1 MSANRSHPPA
11 PHHQRLTRRALL
23 RGGGGVAGVAGV
35 AALGG
40 LPGLLGSAAASARDP
55 RERPNVVLIMADRI
69 RADALKSYDD
79 VFENSHRTPNL
90 DALADDALRFRYMVA
105 EGLPAIPARRAILTG
120 MRSAPFRDWRATAG
134 VPAIPGWHKIWDY
147 QPLMPELTK
156 AHGVETVYVTD
167 NPLLVGPRF
176 DFVRRTGPVPRS
188 AGHTSTERSYLQPL
202 RRAPLRREPTTA
214 VLAEGMRLIDELKG
228 RQPFFLGL
236 DAFDTVDAFE
246 MPRQHVLGDG
256 PVHRFSSLEADYF
269 SYQDTVR
276 VTGDGLADT
285 VRDLYA
291 KEVGRVDDAVGRFL
305 HKLDAAGLGDNT
317 VVIFASEGGIGLGE
331 QGVFGHPAGMW
342 HRRVYQAPLL
352 VRDPARRWA
361 GETSS
366 WYASTHDIP
375 TTILSYLDIVAPGKM
390 AGEDLTT
397 LFDDDDLPGRLYFTS
412 GIDTHVV
419 TGDREWL
426 LIGRTD
432 EDRWRLYHLDD
443 EDEPDDIENKTVTAP
458 TVLQGL
464 KQYAIWTAGGT
475 LPEFGPTSAVRPN
488 KPEEKTTV
496 ANDGTLNQDEQDAQR
511 LGVAQGG

>member
-1 MSANRSHPPA
+1 MSRP
-11 PHHQRLTRRALL
+11 LTRRGLL
-23 RGGGGVAGVAGV
+23 SAGGGAAGV

-40 LPGLLGSAAASARDP
+40 LPGLVGAAAAASSDRDP

-79 VFENSHRTPNL
+79 VFENSAHTPSL
-90 DALADDALRFRYMVA
+90 DALADDSLRFRYFVPD
-105 EGLPAIPARRAILTG
+105 GLPAIPARRALLTG
-120 MRSAPFRDWRATAG
+120 MRSYPFRDWRATAG
-134 VPAIPGWHKIWDY
+134 VPAIPGWHKVWDY

-156 AHGVETVYVTD
+156 ANGVETVWVTD

-176 DFVRRTGPVPRS
+176 DFVRRTQTLPRS
-188 AGHTSTERSYLQPL
+188 GDYTSTERSYFQAL
-202 RRAPLRREPTTA
+202 RKTSARREPTTA
-214 VLAEGMRLIDELKG
+214 VLAEGMTLIDELRGK
-228 RQPFFLGL
+228 QPFFLAL
-236 DAFDTVDAFE
+236 DAFDPVDAFE
-246 MPRQHVLGDG
+246 LPRQYVLGDG
-256 PVHRFSSLEADYF
+256 PVNELSSLQPSYH
-269 SYQDTVR
+269 SYQQTVHVKNAGDGLTDTVR
-276 VTGDGLADT
+276 EG
-285 VRDLYA
+285 YA
-291 KEVGRVDDAVGRFL
+291 KEVQAVDDAVGRFL
-305 HKLDAAGLGDNT
+305 HKLDAAGLSDNT
-317 VVIFASEGGIGLGE
+317 VVIFVSEGGIGLGE

-366 WYASTHDIP
+366 WYASTHDVP
-375 TTILSYLDIVAPGKM
+375 TTILSYLDVVAPGKM

-397 LFDDDDLPGRLYFTS
+397 LFDDDDLPGRLYFTT

-443 EDEPDDIENKTVTAP
+443 EDEPDDIENKTVDAP
-458 TVLQGL
+458 TVLGSL

-475 LPEFGPTSAVRPN
+475 LPEFGATSAVRPN
-488 KPEEKTTV
+488 KPTEKTSV
-496 ANDGTLNQDEQDAQR
+496 ASDGTLNQDEQDAQR

>member
-1 MSANRSHPPA
+1 MNRP
-11 PHHQRLTRRALL
+11 LTRRALL
-23 RGGGGVAGVAGV
+23 RGGGGVTGVAGA

-40 LPGLLGSAAASARDP
+40 LPGLLGSASAATERDP
-55 RERPNVVLIMADRI
+55 QERPNVVLIMADRL
-69 RADALKSYDD
+69 RADGLKSYDD
-79 VFENSHRTPNL
+79 VFENSAHTPNL
-90 DALADDALRFRYMVA
+90 DALRDDSLRFRYFVPD
-105 EGLPAIPARRAILTG
+105 GLPAIPARRAILTG
-120 MRSAPFRDWRATAG
+120 MRSYPFRDWQATAG

-176 DFVRRTGPVPRS
+176 DFVRRTGPIPRS
-188 AGHTSTERSYLQPL
+188 AGHTSTERSYFQPL
-202 RRAPLRREPTTA
+202 RTDTPPTRREPTTA
-214 VLAEGMRLIDELKG
+214 VLEEGMGLIDELKG

-236 DAFDTVDAFE
+236 DAFDPVDAFE
-246 MPRQHVLGDG
+246 MPRQYVLGDG
-256 PVHRFSSLEADYF
+256 PVHQFSSLEPDYY

-276 VTGDGLADT
+276 VKGDGLADT

-291 KEVGRVDDAVGRFL
+291 REVRQVDDAVGRFL

-317 VVIFASEGGIGLGE
+317 VVIFASDGGIGLGE
-331 QGVFGHPAGMW
+331 QGVFGHPSGMW
-342 HRRVYQAPLL
+342 HRRVYQAPLF

-361 GETSS
+361 GDQSS
-366 WYASTHDIP
+366 WYASTHDLP

-397 LFDDDDLPGRLYFTS
+397 LFDDDDLPPRPFFTT

-419 TGDREWL
+419 AGDREWL
-426 LIGRTD
+426 LLGRTD

-443 EDEPDDIENKTVTAP
+443 EDEPDDIEDKTVTAP

-464 KQYAIWTAGGT
+464 KEYAIWTAGGT
-475 LPEFGPTSAVRPN
+475 LPEFGATSAVRPN

-496 ANDGTLNQDEQDAQR
+496 AGDGTLNQDEQDAQR
-511 LGVAQGG
+511 LGFAQGG

>member
-1 MSANRSHPPA
+1 MSRP
-11 PHHQRLTRRALL
+11 LTRRALL
-23 RGGGGVAGVAGV
+23 RTGGGAAGL

-40 LPGLLGSAAASARDP
+40 LTGLPGSAAAAAGRDP

-79 VFENSHRTPNL
+79 VFENSHHTPNL
-90 DALADDALRFRYMVA
+90 DALADDALRFRYFVPD
-105 EGLPAIPARRAILTG
+105 GLPAIPARRALLTG
-120 MRSAPFRDWRATAG
+120 MRSYPFRDWRATAG

-147 QPLMPELTK
+147 QPLMPELTR
-156 AHGVETVYVTD
+156 ASGVETVYVTD
-167 NPLLVGPRF
+167 NPLLAGPRF
-176 DFVRRTGPVPRS
+176 DFVRRTQTLPRS
-188 AGHTSTERSYLQPL
+188 GSHTSTERSYFQPL
-202 RRAPLRREPTTA
+202 RRATTRREPTTA
-214 VLAEGMRLIDELKG
+214 VLEEGIGLIDELKG
-228 RQPFFLGL
+228 KQPFFLGL
-236 DAFDTVDAFE
+236 DAFDPVDAFE

-256 PVHRFSSLEADYF
+256 PVHQFNSLEPDYF
-269 SYQDTVR
+269 SYQETVR
-276 VTGDGLADT
+276 VHGDGLADT

-291 KEVGRVDDAVGRFL
+291 REVRKVDDAVGRLL
-305 HKLDAAGLGDNT
+305 HKLDEAGLADDT

-361 GETSS
+361 GDTSS

-375 TTILSYLDIVAPGKM
+375 TTILSYLGVVAPGKM

-412 GIDTHVV
+412 GIDTHVMA
-419 TGDREWL
+419 GDREWL

-458 TVLQGL
+458 TVLQSL

-475 LPEFGPTSAVRPN
+475 LPEFGESSAVRPN
-488 KPEEKTTV
+488 KPTEKTSV
-496 ANDGTLNQDEQDAQR
+496 ASDGTLDQDEQDAQR

>member
-1 MSANRSHPPA
+1 MSGRAGD
-11 PHHQRLTRRALL
+11 RLTRRALL
-23 RGGGGVAGVAGV
+23 RGGGGAAGL

-40 LPGLLGSAAASARDP
+40 LPALARAAGGEEGDRE

-79 VFENSHRTPNL
+79 VFDNSHDTPNL
-90 DALADDALRFRYMVA
+90 DALADDSLRFRYFVPD
-105 EGLPAIPARRAILTG
+105 GLPAIPARRALLTG
-120 MRSAPFRDWRATAG
+120 MRSYPFRDWQATAG

-188 AGHTSTERSYLQPL
+188 AGHTSTERSYFQPL
-202 RRAPLRREPTTA
+202 RKAATRTEPTTA
-214 VLAEGMRLIDELKG
+214 VLEEGIGLIDELKK

-236 DAFDTVDAFE
+236 DAFDPVDAFE
-246 MPRQHVLGDG
+246 MPRQYVLGDG
-256 PVHRFSSLEADYF
+256 PVHEFSSLEPDYY

-276 VTGDGLADT
+276 VKGDGLEDT

-291 KEVGRVDDAVGRFL
+291 REVRLVDDAVGRFL

-331 QGVFGHPAGMW
+331 QGVFGHPSGMW
-342 HRRVYQAPLL
+342 HRRAYQAPLL
-352 VRDPARRWA
+352 IRDPKRRWA
-361 GETSS
+361 GDKSS
-366 WYASTHDIP
+366 WFASTHDIP
-375 TTILSYLDIVAPGKM
+375 TTILSYLDIVIPGKM

-397 LFDDDDLPGRLYFTS
+397 LFDDDDLPPRLYFTT
-412 GIDTHVV
+412 GIDTHLVA
-419 TGDREWL
+419 GDKEWL
-426 LIGRTD
+426 LVARTD

-443 EDEPDDIENKTVTAP
+443 EDEPDDIENKTITAP
-458 TVLQGL
+458 TVLQSL
-464 KQYAIWTAGGT
+464 REFAIWSAGGT
-475 LPEFGPTSAVRPN
+475 LPEFGASSAIRPN
-488 KPEEKTTV
+488 KPDEKTTV

-511 LGVAQGG
+511 LGTAQGG

>member
-1 MSANRSHPPA
+1 MSR
-11 PHHQRLTRRALL
+11 RLTRRALL
-23 RGGGGVAGVAGV
+23 GGGGSAAGL

-40 LPGLLGSAAASARDP
+40 LPGLLGSAAAASGRDP

-79 VFENSHRTPNL
+79 VFDNSHHTPSL
-90 DALADDALRFRYMVA
+90 DALADDALRFRYMVP

-120 MRSAPFRDWRATAG
+120 MRSYPFRDWQATVG

-176 DFVRRTGPVPRS
+176 DFVRRTGPLPRS
-188 AGHTSTERSYLQPL
+188 EGHTSTERSYFQPL

-236 DAFDTVDAFE
+236 DAFDPVDAFE

-256 PVHRFSSLEADYF
+256 PVHQFSSLEPDYF

-291 KEVGRVDDAVGRFL
+291 REVRLVDDAVGRFL
-305 HKLDAAGLGDNT
+305 HKLDAAGLSDNT

-352 VRDPARRWA
+352 LRDPARRWA
-361 GETSS
+361 DETSS

-397 LFDDDDLPGRLYFTS
+397 LLDDDDLPGRLYFTS

-464 KQYAIWTAGGT
+464 KEYAIWTAGGT
-475 LPEFGPTSAVRPN
+475 LPEFGATSAIRPH

-511 LGVAQGG
+511 LGVSPGG

>member
-1 MSANRSHPPA
+1 MSGSSK
-11 PHHQRLTRRALL
+11 RLTRRALL
-23 RGGGGVAGVAGV
+23 RSSGGAAGV

-40 LPGLLGSAAASARDP
+40 LPGLVGSAAAAQDDDA

-79 VFENSHRTPNL
+79 VFENSAHTPNL
-90 DALADDALRFRYMVA
+90 DALRDDSLRFRYFVP
-105 EGLPAIPARRAILTG
+105 EGLPAIPARRAVLTG
-120 MRSAPFRDWRATAG
+120 MRSYPFRDWRATAG
-134 VPAIPGWHKIWDY
+134 VPAIPGWHKIYDF

-167 NPLLVGPRF
+167 NPLLQGPRF
-176 DFVRRTGPVPRS
+176 DFVRRTQTLPRS
-188 AGHTSTERSYLQPL
+188 AGHTSTERGYFLPL
-202 RRAPLRREPTTA
+202 RTDKPPERREPTTR
-214 VLAEGMRLIDELKG
+214 VLETGMGLIDELKKQ
-228 RQPFFLGL
+228 QPFFLGL
-236 DAFDTVDAFE
+236 DAFDPVDAFE
-246 MPRQHVLGDG
+246 MPRQYVLGEG
-256 PVHRFSSLEADYF
+256 PVHEFSAAQPDYY

-276 VTGDGLADT
+276 VRGDELAGD
-285 VRDLYA
+285 VRSRYA
-291 KEVGRVDDAVGRFL
+291 DEVGRVDDAVGRFL
-305 HKLDAAGLGDNT
+305 HKLDEAGLADNT
-317 VVIFASEGGIGLGE
+317 VVIFASDAGIGLGE

-342 HRRVYQAPLL
+342 HRRVYQAPLFL
-352 VRDPARRWA
+352 RDPARRWA
-361 GETSS
+361 GDQSS

-375 TTILSYLDIVAPGKM
+375 TTILSYLGITIPGKM

-397 LFDDDDLPGRLYFTS
+397 LLDDDDLPGRPYFTS

-426 LIGRTD
+426 LVGRTD

-464 KQYAIWTAGGT
+464 KEYAIWTAGGT
-475 LPEFGPTSAVRPN
+475 MPEFDGVSAVRPR

-511 LGVAQGG
+511 LGVSQGG

>member
-1 MSANRSHPPA
+1 MSAPE
-11 PHHQRLTRRALL
+11 RLTRRDVL
-23 RGGGGVAGVAGV
+23 RGGGVAGVAGA

-40 LPGLLGSAAASARDP
+40 IPGLLGSAAAATGRDP
-55 RERPNVVLIMADRI
+55 RERPNVVLIMADRV

-79 VFENSHRTPNL
+79 VLPNSAHSPNL
-90 DALADDALRFRYMVA
+90 DALADDSLRFRYMVA

-120 MRSAPFRDWRATAG
+120 MRSYPFRDWVATAG
-134 VPAIPGWHKIWDY
+134 VPAIPGWHKIWDW

-156 AHGVETVYVTD
+156 ASGVETVYVTD

-188 AGHTSTERSYLQPL
+188 AGHVSTERSYFQPL
-202 RRAPLRREPTTA
+202 RKTTARREPTTA
-214 VLAEGMRLIDELKG
+214 VLEEGMGLIDELKKK
-228 RQPFFLGL
+228 QPFFLGL
-236 DAFDTVDAFE
+236 DAFDPVDAFE
-246 MPRQHVLGDG
+246 LPRQYVLGDG
-256 PVHRFSSLEADYF
+256 PVHEFSSLEADYY

-276 VTGDGLADT
+276 VKGDGLQDS

-291 KEVGRVDDAVGRFL
+291 REMRLVDDAVGRFL

-317 VVIFASEGGIGLGE
+317 VVIFASEGAIGLGE

-342 HRRVYQAPLL
+342 HRRTYQAPLL

-361 GETSS
+361 GDHSS
-366 WYASTHDIP
+366 WFASTHDIP
-375 TTILSYLDIVAPGKM
+375 TTILSYLDVVAPGKM

-397 LFDDDDLPGRLYFTS
+397 LFDDDDLPPRLYFTT

-419 TGDREWL
+419 AGDKEWL
-426 LIGRTD
+426 LVARTD

-443 EDEPDDIENKTVTAP
+443 TDKPDDIENKTVTAP
-458 TVLQGL
+458 TVLQSFREF
-464 KQYAIWTAGGT
+464 AIWSAGGT
-475 LPEFGPTSAVRPN
+475 LPEFDATSAVRPN
-488 KPEEKTTV
+488 KPDEKTTV
-496 ANDGTLNQDEQDAQR
+496 AGDGTLNQDEQDAQR

>member
-1 MSANRSHPPA
+1 MSRTHPATHP
-11 PHHQRLTRRALL
+11 RLTRRALL
-23 RGGGGVAGVAGV
+23 RSGGGAAGV

-40 LPGLLGSAAASARDP
+40 LTGLAGTAMAATERDP

-79 VFENSHRTPNL
+79 VFENSAHTPNL
-90 DALADDALRFRYMVA
+90 DALADDALRFRYMVP

-120 MRSAPFRDWRATAG
+120 MRSYPFRDWRATAG

-156 AHGVETVYVTD
+156 ASGVETVYVTD
-167 NPLLVGPRF
+167 NPLLAGPRF
-176 DFVRRTGPVPRS
+176 DFVRRTQTLPRS
-188 AGHTSTERSYLQPL
+188 ADHTSTERSYFQPL
-202 RRAPLRREPTTA
+202 RKASLRREPTTA
-214 VLAEGMRLIDELKG
+214 VLAEGMRLIDELKAK
-228 RQPFFLGL
+228 QPFFLGL
-236 DAFDTVDAFE
+236 DAFDPVDAFE
-246 MPRQHVLGDG
+246 MPRQYVLGDG
-256 PVHRFSSLEADYF
+256 PVHQFSSLEPNYY

-276 VTGDGLADT
+276 VRGDGLADT

-305 HKLDAAGLGDNT
+305 HKLDEAGLAHNT

-331 QGVFGHPAGMW
+331 QGVFGHPSGMW

-361 GETSS
+361 GDKSS

-375 TTILSYLDIVAPGKM
+375 TTILSYLDVVAPGKM

-397 LFDDDDLPGRLYFTS
+397 LFDDDDLPGRIYFSS
-412 GIDTHVV
+412 GIDTHVM

-475 LPEFGPTSAVRPN
+475 LPEFDATSAVRPK
-488 KPEEKTTV
+488 KPNEKTSV
-496 ANDGTLNQDEQDAQR
+496 ASDGTLNKDEQDAQR

>member
-1 MSANRSHPPA
+1 MSR
-11 PHHQRLTRRALL
+11 RLTRRSLL
-23 RGGGGVAGVAGV
+23 SAGGSAAGV

-40 LPGLLGSAAASARDP
+40 LPGLVGRAAAATDRDP

-79 VFENSHRTPNL
+79 VFDNSAHTPSL
-90 DALADDALRFRYMVA
+90 DALADDSLRFRYFVPD
-105 EGLPAIPARRAILTG
+105 GLPAIPARRALLTG
-120 MRSAPFRDWRATAG
+120 MRSYPFRDWRAIPG
-134 VPAIPGWHKIWDY
+134 VPPIPGWHKVWDY

-156 AHGVETVYVTD
+156 ANGVETVWVTD

-176 DFVRRTGPVPRS
+176 GFVRRTQTLPRS
-188 AGHTSTERSYLQPL
+188 SSFSSTERSYFQPL

-214 VLAEGMRLIDELKG
+214 VLEEGMGLLDELRGK
-228 RQPFFLGL
+228 QPFFLAL
-236 DAFDTVDAFE
+236 DAFDPVDAFE
-246 MPRQHVLGDG
+246 MPRQYVLGDG
-256 PVHRFSSLEADYF
+256 PVNELSSLQAAYH
-269 SYQDTVR
+269 SYQQTVHVQNAGDGLVDTVR
-276 VTGDGLADT
+276 EG
-285 VRDLYA
+285 YA
-291 KEVGRVDDAVGRFL
+291 KEVRAVDDAVGRFL

-317 VVIFASEGGIGLGE
+317 VVIFVSEGGIGLGE

-361 GETSS
+361 GEQSS

-412 GIDTHVV
+412 AIDTHVV

-443 EDEPDDIENKTVTAP
+443 EDEPDDIENKTVDAP
-458 TVLQGL
+458 TVLQSL

-475 LPEFGPTSAVRPN
+475 LPEFGATSAVRPN
-488 KPEEKTTV
+488 KPNEKTSV
-496 ANDGTLNQDEQDAQR
+496 ASDGTLNQDEQDAQR

>member
-1 MSANRSHPPA
+1 
-11 PHHQRLTRRALL
+11 
-23 RGGGGVAGVAGV
+23 
-35 AALGG
+35 
-40 LPGLLGSAAASARDP
+40 
-55 RERPNVVLIMADRI
+55 
-69 RADALKSYDD
+69 
-79 VFENSHRTPNL
+79 
-90 DALADDALRFRYMVA
+90 
-105 EGLPAIPARRAILTG
+105 
-120 MRSAPFRDWRATAG
+120 
-134 VPAIPGWHKIWDY
+134 
-147 QPLMPELTK
+147 
-156 AHGVETVYVTD
+156 
-167 NPLLVGPRF
+167 
-176 DFVRRTGPVPRS
+176 
-188 AGHTSTERSYLQPL
+188 
-202 RRAPLRREPTTA
+202 
-214 VLAEGMRLIDELKG
+214 
-228 RQPFFLGL
+228 
-236 DAFDTVDAFE
+236 
-246 MPRQHVLGDG
+246 
-256 PVHRFSSLEADYF
+256 
-269 SYQDTVR
+269 
-276 VTGDGLADT
+276 

>member
-1 MSANRSHPPA
+1 MNPSHPPA
-11 PHHQRLTRRALL
+11 PRHLTRRTLL
-23 RGGGGVAGVAGV
+23 RTGGGAAGL

-40 LPGLLGSAAASARDP
+40 LTGLAGSAAAATERDP

-79 VFENSHRTPNL
+79 VFENSHHTPNL
-90 DALADDALRFRYMVA
+90 DALADDALRFRYFVPD
-105 EGLPAIPARRAILTG
+105 GLPTIPARRALLTG
-120 MRSAPFRDWRATAG
+120 MRSYPFRDWRATAG
-134 VPAIPGWHKIWDY
+134 VPAIPGWHKIWDW
-147 QPLMPELTK
+147 QPLMPELTR
-156 AHGVETVYVTD
+156 ANGVETVYVTD

-176 DFVRRTGPVPRS
+176 DFVRRTQTLPRS
-188 AGHTSTERSYLQPL
+188 GSHTSTERSYFQPL
-202 RRAPLRREPTTA
+202 RRTAARREPTTA

-228 RQPFFLGL
+228 KQPFFLGL
-236 DAFDTVDAFE
+236 DAFDPVDAFE
-246 MPRQHVLGDG
+246 MPRQYVLGDG
-256 PVHRFSSLEADYF
+256 PVNELSSLQAEYR
-269 SYQDTVR
+269 SYQQTVH
-276 VTGDGLADT
+276 VHGDGNRLRDT

-291 KEVGRVDDAVGRFL
+291 REVGQVDDAVGRFL
-305 HKLDAAGLGDNT
+305 HKLDAAGLSHNT

-361 GETSS
+361 GGKSS

-375 TTILSYLDIVAPGKM
+375 TTILSYLDVVAPGKM

-397 LFDDDDLPGRLYFTS
+397 LFDDDDLPGRVCFTS
-412 GIDTHVV
+412 GIDTHTI

-426 LIGRTD
+426 LVGRTD

-443 EDEPDDIENKTVTAP
+443 EDDPDDIENKTVTAP
-458 TVLQGL
+458 TVLQSL
-464 KQYAIWTAGGT
+464 KEYTIWTAGGT
-475 LPEFGPTSAVRPN
+475 LPEFGATSAVRPN
-488 KPEEKTTV
+488 KPDEKTTV
-496 ANDGTLNQDEQDAQR
+496 ASDGTLNQDEQDAQR

>member
-1 MSANRSHPPA
+1 MSASGSK
-11 PHHQRLTRRALL
+11 RLTRRALL
-23 RGGGGVAGVAGV
+23 RGGGGMAGVAGA

-40 LPGLLGSAAASARDP
+40 LPGLLGSAAAATERDP

-79 VFENSHRTPNL
+79 VFDNSAHTPNL
-90 DALADDALRFRYMVA
+90 DALADDALRFRYMVP

-120 MRSAPFRDWRATAG
+120 MRSFPFRDWRAAAG
-134 VPAIPGWHKIWDY
+134 VPAIPGWHKIWGY
-147 QPLMPELTK
+147 QPLMPELTR
-156 AHGVETVYVTD
+156 ANGVETVYVTD
-167 NPLLVGPRF
+167 NPLLAGPRF
-176 DFVRRTGPVPRS
+176 DFVRRTQTLPRS
-188 AGHTSTERSYLQPL
+188 AGHTSTERSYFQPL
-202 RRAPLRREPTTA
+202 RKAAARREPTTA
-214 VLAEGMRLIDELKG
+214 VLAEGMGLIDELKQK
-228 RQPFFLGL
+228 QPFFLGL
-236 DAFDTVDAFE
+236 DAFDPVDAFE
-246 MPRQHVLGDG
+246 PPRQYVLGDG
-256 PVHRFSSLEADYF
+256 PVHQFTSLEADYF

-276 VTGDGLADT
+276 VQGDGLADT

-291 KEVGRVDDAVGRFL
+291 REVRLVDDAVGRFL

-331 QGVFGHPAGMW
+331 QGVFGHPSGMW

-361 GETSS
+361 GDKSS

-375 TTILSYLDIVAPGKM
+375 TTILSYLDIPAPGKM

-397 LFDDDDLPGRLYFTS
+397 LLEDDDLPGRLYFTS
-412 GIDTHVV
+412 GIDTHVM

-464 KQYAIWTAGGT
+464 REFTIWSAGGT
-475 LPEFGPTSAVRPN
+475 LPEFGPSSAVRPN

>member
-1 MSANRSHPPA
+1 MSGSR
-11 PHHQRLTRRALL
+11 RLTRRALL
-23 RGGGGVAGVAGV
+23 ASGGSAAGA

-40 LPGLLGSAAASARDP
+40 LTGLAGSAAAAARDP

-79 VFENSHRTPNL
+79 VFESSAHTPNL
-90 DALADDALRFRYMVA
+90 DHLADQSLRFRYMVP
-105 EGLPAIPARRAILTG
+105 EGLPAIPARRAVLTG
-120 MRSAPFRDWRATAG
+120 MRSYPFRDWRATAG
-134 VPAIPGWHKIWDY
+134 VPPIPGWHKIWAY

-156 AHGVETVYVTD
+156 ANGVETVYVTD
-167 NPLLVGPRF
+167 NPLLAGPRF
-176 DFVRRTGPVPRS
+176 DFVRRTGPLPRS
-188 AGHTSTERSYLQPL
+188 SGHASTERSYFLPL
-202 RRAPLRREPTTA
+202 RKAAERREPTSA
-214 VLAEGMRLIDELKG
+214 VLGTGIDLLDELKG
-228 RQPFFLGL
+228 KQPFFLGL
-236 DAFDTVDAFE
+236 DAFDPVDAFE
-246 MPRQHVLGDG
+246 MPRQYVLGEG
-256 PVHRFSSLEADYF
+256 PVHEFNSLQADYY
-269 SYQDTVR
+269 SYQQTVSVR
-276 VTGDGLADT
+276 GEGLVDA
-285 VRDLYA
+285 VRDGYA
-291 KEVGRVDDAVGRFL
+291 REVRLVDDAVGRFL
-305 HKLDAAGLGDNT
+305 HALDAAGLAHNT

-361 GETSS
+361 GDKSS

-375 TTILSYLDIVAPGKM
+375 TTILSYLDIVPPGKM

-426 LIGRTD
+426 LLGRSD

-443 EDEPDDIENKTVTAP
+443 EDEPDDIEDKTVTAP

-488 KPEEKTTV
+488 KPNESSSV
-496 ANDGTLNQDEQDAQR
+496 ADDNTLNQDDQDAQR

>member
-1 MSANRSHPPA
+1 MSRH
-11 PHHQRLTRRALL
+11 LTRRALL
-23 RGGGGVAGVAGV
+23 RSGGGAAGV
-35 AALGG
+35 AAIGG
-40 LPGLLGSAAASARDP
+40 LTGLAGTAAAATGDRDP

-79 VFENSHRTPNL
+79 VFDNSAHTPNL
-90 DALADDALRFRYMVA
+90 DALADDSLRFRYMVP
-105 EGLPAIPARRAILTG
+105 EGLPAIPARRALLTG
-120 MRSAPFRDWRATAG
+120 MRSYPFRDWQATAG

-156 AHGVETVYVTD
+156 ANGVETVWVTD

-176 DFVRRTGPVPRS
+176 DFVRRTRTIPRS
-188 AGHTSTERSYLQPL
+188 AGHTSTERSYFQPL
-202 RRAPLRREPTTA
+202 RRAAARTEPTTA
-214 VLAEGMRLIDELKG
+214 VLAEGMKLIDELRGK
-228 RQPFFLGL
+228 QPFLLAL
-236 DAFDTVDAFE
+236 DAFDPVDAFE
-246 MPRQHVLGDG
+246 MPRQYVLGEG
-256 PVHRFSSLEADYF
+256 PVHELTSAEADYY

-276 VTGDGLADT
+276 VHGDGLRDT

-291 KEVGRVDDAVGRFL
+291 REVRLVDDAVGRFL
-305 HKLDAAGLGDNT
+305 HKLDAAGLSHNT

-361 GETSS
+361 GGKSS
-366 WYASTHDIP
+366 WFASTHDIP
-375 TTILSYLDIVAPGKM
+375 TTILSYLDVVAPGKM

-397 LFDDDDLPGRLYFTS
+397 LFDDDDLPGRLYFSS
-412 GIDTHVV
+412 GIDTHTM

-426 LIGRTD
+426 LLGRTD

-443 EDEPDDIENKTVTAP
+443 VDEPDDIEDKTVTAP

-464 KQYAIWTAGGT
+464 REFTIWSAGGT
-475 LPEFGPTSAVRPN
+475 LPQFDATAARRPN
-488 KPEEKTTV
+488 KPDEKTTV
-496 ANDGTLNQDEQDAQR
+496 ASDGTLNQDEQDAQR

>member
-1 MSANRSHPPA
+1 MSR
-11 PHHQRLTRRALL
+11 RLTRRSLL
-23 RGGGGVAGVAGV
+23 SAGGGAAGV

-40 LPGLLGSAAASARDP
+40 LPGLVGRAAAATDRDP

-79 VFENSHRTPNL
+79 VFDNSAHTPSL
-90 DALADDALRFRYMVA
+90 DALADDSLRFRYFVPD
-105 EGLPAIPARRAILTG
+105 GLPAIPARRALLTG
-120 MRSAPFRDWRATAG
+120 MRSYPFRDWRATPG
-134 VPAIPGWHKIWDY
+134 VPTIPGWHKIWDY

-156 AHGVETVYVTD
+156 ANGVETVWVTD

-176 DFVRRTGPVPRS
+176 DFVRRTQTLPRS
-188 AGHTSTERSYLQPL
+188 AGHVSTERSYFQPL
-202 RRAPLRREPTTA
+202 RKAPVRREPTTA
-214 VLAEGMRLIDELKG
+214 VLAEGMQLIDELRDK
-228 RQPFFLGL
+228 QPFLLAL
-236 DAFDTVDAFE
+236 DAFDPVDAFE
-246 MPRQHVLGDG
+246 LPRQYVLGDG
-256 PVHRFSSLEADYF
+256 PVHRFSSLESDYF
-269 SYQDTVR
+269 SYQDTVGVR
-276 VTGDGLADT
+276 GEGLADT

-317 VVIFASEGGIGLGE
+317 VVIFVSEGGIGLGE

-352 VRDPARRWA
+352 VRDPRRRWA
-361 GETSS
+361 GEESS

-397 LFDDDDLPGRLYFTS
+397 LFDDDDLPGRPYFTS
-412 GIDTHVV
+412 GVDTHVIA
-419 TGDREWL
+419 GDREWL
-426 LIGRTD
+426 LLGRTD

-443 EDEPDDIENKTVTAP
+443 EDEPDDIENKTVDAP
-458 TVLQGL
+458 TVLQSL

-475 LPEFGPTSAVRPN
+475 LPEFGATSAVRPN
-488 KPEEKTTV
+488 KPTEKTSV
-496 ANDGTLNQDEQDAQR
+496 ASDGTLNQDEQDAQR